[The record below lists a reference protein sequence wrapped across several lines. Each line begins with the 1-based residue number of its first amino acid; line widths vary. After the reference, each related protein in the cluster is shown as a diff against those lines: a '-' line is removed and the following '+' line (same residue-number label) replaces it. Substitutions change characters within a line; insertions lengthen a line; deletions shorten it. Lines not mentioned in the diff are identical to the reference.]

1 MLERSLLQFGASRAL
16 PDQTAPSTVSCLLR
30 QGNTKLLSYALKTEG
45 REFLQN
51 LINMAKIAICFFN
64 AIQGKKLI
72 ITTTVL
78 LLLSWRVFMIL
89 SHF

>member
-1 MLERSLLQFGASRAL
+1 MLERSLFQFGASRAL

-51 LINMAKIAICFFN
+51 LINMAKIAICFLMQFSEKN
-64 AIQGKKLI
+64 
-72 ITTTVL
+72 
-78 LLLSWRVFMIL
+78 
-89 SHF
+89 